1 MIDMEISTAAN
12 EGNATQ
18 EAVTKTQP
26 TLHDCVEQAMKNYF
40 SHLDGQPV
48 TGVYNMV
55 LSEVEAALFE
65 SVLSYT
71 RGNQTMAA
79 DLLGVNR
86 GTLRKK
92 IKQYRLI

>member
-1 MIDMEISTAAN
+1 MINMDVTTVTS
-12 EGNATQ
+12 GNANQETITQ
-18 EAVTKTQP
+18 TQP

-48 TGVYNMV
+48 TDVYNMV

-65 SVLSYT
+65 SVLNYT
-71 RGNQTMAA
+71 RGNQTVAA
-79 DLLGVNR
+79 NVLGVNR

-92 IKQYRLI
+92 LKQYRLI

>member
-1 MIDMEISTAAN
+1 MIDMEVSTTTS
-12 EGNATQ
+12 EGNPIQETVTQ
-18 EAVTKTQP
+18 SQP

-40 SHLDGQPV
+40 AHLDGQPV
-48 TGVYNMV
+48 TDVYNMV

-65 SVLSYT
+65 SVLNYT
-71 RGNQTMAA
+71 RGNQTVAA

-92 IKQYRLI
+92 LKQYRLI

>member
-1 MIDMEISTAAN
+1 MIDMDVTNTAN
-12 EGNATQ
+12 EGNTTQ
-18 EAVTKTQP
+18 EVTPQTQP
-26 TLHDCVEQAMKNYF
+26 TLHDCVELAMKNYF

-48 TGVYNMV
+48 TDVYNMV

-65 SVLSYT
+65 SVLNYT

-79 DLLGVNR
+79 DVLSINR

-92 IKQYRLI
+92 LKQYRLI